1 MTQIAE
7 DPRTTLRRR
16 THGANAELFALADD
30 LGRVDPGA
38 ADAVRRARAALFEAW
53 TILCE
58 HQADED
64 EDH

>member
-1 MTQIAE
+1 MRTGE
-7 DPRTTLRRR
+7 DPRAQLRRR
-16 THGANAELFALADD
+16 THDANAELYALADA
-30 LGRVDPGA
+30 LFGVNAYA

-58 HQADED
+58 HQADDE